1 MQVFKKRKIV
11 RLETSTLVISN
22 EEMGDIMEVV
32 KSLEES
38 GLSIKSVIQTIDNE
52 KKERWRRIS
61 QERWISLNAIRY
73 CRCSLLANMLAGK
86 IVKATRQVWR
96 VTRAGEG
103 MTGQDF

>member
-1 MQVFKKRKIV
+1 MQQMQVFKKRKIV

-52 KKERWRRIS
+52 KKER
-61 QERWISLNAIRY
+61 
-73 CRCSLLANMLAGK
+73 
-86 IVKATRQVWR
+86 
-96 VTRAGEG
+96 
-103 MTGQDF
+103 